1 MVFQRR
7 HTNSQQVHKKCS
19 ISVIIRKIHI
29 KTTMS
34 YKLTS
39 VKWLLSK
46 RQGISTGEDV
56 EEREPLCTVD
66 RNVIG
71 MATMKKG
78 MAVPQKIKTGTII

>member
-1 MVFQRR
+1 
-7 HTNSQQVHKKCS
+7 
-19 ISVIIRKIHI
+19 
-29 KTTMS
+29 MS

-78 MAVPQKIKTGTII
+78 MAVPQKIKTGTTI